1 MSRALSEPAPRED
14 LLGSRE
20 RSLRQSISQH
30 PELAGA
36 AFLLVAGLTL
46 VVVGWFGIMG
56 SDVVTER
63 IAYVISGELLGFGLM
78 LAAGALVASSLV
90 GRETDR
96 FRRSMGLL
104 VGALNEGRSEAAR
117 EILAGGARMDVSDGR
132 VFLVP
137 GGRAYHLVRCP
148 LVIGAASRAA
158 VPRAEAEVSGFAA
171 CKLCR
176 PDRA

>member
-1 MSRALSEPAPRED
+1 MSRALSDAP
-14 LLGSRE
+14 SRASFW
-20 RSLRQSISQH
+20 RQTVLRH
-30 PELAGA
+30 PEIAIGGV
-36 AFLLVAGLTL
+36 LLVAGVTL
-46 VVVGWFGIMG
+46 VIVGWFGIMG

-63 IAYVISGELLGFGLM
+63 IAYVISGELLGFGLI

-90 GRETDR
+90 GRESER

-104 VGALNEGRSEAAR
+104 VGALNQGKAQAAR
-117 EILAGGARMDVSDGR
+117 EILAGRAEIEPADGR

-137 GGRAYHLVRCP
+137 GGRAYHLARCP
-148 LVIGAASRAA
+148 TVTGAASRAT
-158 VPRAEAEVSGFAA
+158 VPKEEAEISGFAP